1 MLEFVLKEYGFQEMS
16 RKYNIA
22 LYITPP
28 RPSEII
34 EKNWRPKSKSFV
46 TSNLGYKAKLKY
58 EKNP

>member
-28 RPSEII
+28 RASEII
-34 EKNWRPKSKSFV
+34 EKNWSPKAKSFV
-46 TSNLGYKAKLKY
+46 TSKLEYKAKLKY
-58 EKNP
+58 